1 MPFLQ
6 VVLPKFSLV
15 PVIIG
20 TTDLD
25 LCAAIAGEI
34 YEALISEQRKIA
46 VIISTDLS
54 HYHSYEEARSLD
66 GVFIKLLESYDAVKL
81 QSALAGDE
89 TQACGEGPV
98 LCGMILS
105 KSLGADRVEILK
117 YANSGDTAGGR
128 DQVVGYLS
136 AAMTARE

>member
-1 MPFLQ
+1 
-6 VVLPKFSLV
+6 V